1 MPRNYSVSV
10 LSSELE
16 YLDNFNDTEFRH
28 SLIDTIQNREDLQR
42 HLLASSEVGQSI
54 QDDIDIIVTDGRLNN
69 VRVKHMLYRV
79 HKNGMYKQNPFETV
93 FKISKFEVHNPII
106 GRLLSKI
113 ESGKLTDE
121 SVKRFLNK
129 LPNSKDI
136 ELKSLNRKI
145 PKK

>member
-42 HLLASSEVGQSI
+42 HLLASSEVGQNI

-69 VRVKHMLYRV
+69 AHVKHMLYRV
-79 HKNGMYKQNPFETV
+79 HKNVMYKQNPF

-113 ESGKLTDE
+113 ESSKLTDE

-136 ELKSLNRKI
+136 ELKSLSRKM